1 MTELEIQTPAVAQKP
16 VWYKNKLILLM
27 FLATLIALLT
37 SFIALK
43 LYNSSSALLDV
54 SRNDYASIRGQ
65 IDSNKVDKFEDTGT
79 LDIDSIDQ
87 FLNIYDEQMK
97 KTAVDQFNSKSVT
110 NKSLGLKVIP
120 DNYN

>member
-97 KTAVDQFNSKSVT
+97 KTAVDQFNAKSVT